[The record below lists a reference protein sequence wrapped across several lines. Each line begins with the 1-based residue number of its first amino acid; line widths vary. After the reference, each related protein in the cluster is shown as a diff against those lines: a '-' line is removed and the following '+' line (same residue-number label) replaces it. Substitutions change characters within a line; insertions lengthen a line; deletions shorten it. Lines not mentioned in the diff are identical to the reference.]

1 MKILRLYTRLPPLP
15 GGMENHIEQLTLEQI
30 NLGHDVA
37 IYFNKGNNVTAKDVQ
52 VSRLPL
58 YKLKPQFLGFLFF
71 YFLAYLRLVFNHQKF
86 DLVHIHGD
94 WSSLVFSKLIKKV
107 VGAKKIIISIHDEL
121 SDNFLSKK
129 ALAILLDN
137 VDTIFATGYG
147 VAYQLNKITNK
158 NVIVQPSGIQHIF
171 FEKRE
176 RVFDK
181 SSFQVIIA
189 ASLVKKKNLGLVLD
203 IAKDLPLLRFIIV
216 GDGPEK
222 KYLLNRI
229 KYENIVNVQLLG
241 FKNSTELH
249 LLYYKSDI
257 FMLTSIKEGTP
268 TAMLEAMACGL
279 PIVTSGAGGV
289 ESILGN
295 HNYITNK
302 NDKEHFIDCITE
314 LLEEVDLMRETSNHN
329 ISISESFSWV
339 NVAKQIDKF
348 ILKKT

>member
-1 MKILRLYTRLPPLP
+1 MKILRLYTRLPPLS
-15 GGMENHIEQLTLEQI
+15 GGMENHIAQLTLEQI

-37 IYFNKGNNVTAKDVQ
+37 IYFNKGNNVTTKDVQ

-58 YKLKPQFLGFLFF
+58 YKLKPQFIGFLFF
-71 YFLAYLRLVFNHQKF
+71 YFLTYLRLVFNHQKF

-129 ALAILLDN
+129 ALVILLDN
-137 VDTIFATGYG
+137 VDMIFASGYG

-176 RVFDK
+176 RSFNK
-181 SSFQVIIA
+181 SSFQVIIT

-229 KYENIVNVQLLG
+229 KFENIVNVQILG

-279 PIVTSGAGGV
+279 PIISSNAGGV
-289 ESILGN
+289 KSILDK
-295 HNYITNK
+295 HNYIIEQQSK
-302 NDKEHFIDCITE
+302 KMFVSCLSSLDG
-314 LLEEVDLMRETSNHN
+314 N
-329 ISISESFSWV
+329 IALRKRISVQNVIQSKKYTWR
-339 NVAKQIDKF
+339 NVALNIDKYF
-348 ILKKT
+348 QN